1 MHTQPYLGPLLGDG
15 VDPSRFPAAEAVF
28 QQIVSLPLYP
38 TLRDDQVD
46 RVCAAIA
53 GLRRR
58 PRRVNGNGTNGRANG
73 NGTNG
78 SHIDDIKGGLT

>member
-1 MHTQPYLGPLLGDG
+1 

-58 PRRVNGNGTNGRANG
+58 PRRANGNGTNGR
-73 NGTNG
+73 TNG
-78 SHIDDIKGGLT
+78 SHTNDTKGGLT